1 MRPAP
6 IPRRSGVARVAAAA
20 VALLALGACADARR
34 AVGWDKAPP
43 DEFRVT
49 TRAPLSLPPDFGLR
63 PPQPG
68 APRPQEGTAIDQAR
82 NAVSGGRSAPRNQ
95 SAIQAASAGQAAL
108 LTRTGADRADPSIRE
123 TVDREALIT
132 ADAER
137 SFTDKLVFWRDSD
150 PPGTVVDPNAES
162 QRLRENQA
170 LGRPSTEGQTPVI
183 RRRERG
189 ILEGIF

>member
-1 MRPAP
+1 MAQARAPSRARPA
-6 IPRRSGVARVAAAA
+6 RLAATA
-20 VALLALGACADARR
+20 VALLALGACADARK

-49 TRAPLSLPPDFGLR
+49 TRAPLSLPPDYGLR

-82 NAVSGGRSAPRNQ
+82 NAVSGGRSAPRGQ

-108 LTRTGADRADPSIRE
+108 MTRAGVDRADPSIRE

-132 ADAER
+132 ADAEK
-137 SFTDKLVFWRDSD
+137 SFTDKLVFWRETD
-150 PPGTVVDPNAES
+150 PPGTVVDPSAES

>member
-1 MRPAP
+1 MGRGFSSRTALQ
-6 IPRRSGVARVAAAA
+6 GAAAA
-20 VALLALGACADARR
+20 LALLALGACADARR

-49 TRAPLSLPPDFGLR
+49 TRAPLSLPPDYGLR

-82 NAVSGGRSAPRNQ
+82 NAVSGGRSVPRGQ
-95 SAIQAASAGQAAL
+95 AAIQAESAGQTAL

-123 TVDREALIT
+123 TVDREALVT
-132 ADAER
+132 AAAER
-137 SFTDKLVFWRDSD
+137 SFTDKLVFWREPD
-150 PPGTVVDPNAES
+150 PPGTVVDPGAES

-189 ILEGIF
+189 MLEGIF